1 VSKTI
6 VFPAFSLDILPK
18 VNHNSYMR
26 NYSQNKKDEEQG
38 RASRRRARTRAD
50 LLKAARH
57 VFIEHGYHDSSIA
70 QITEHADVG
79 VGTFY
84 LHFRDKDEIFTTL
97 VDEGFRELHQQIA
110 ATVAGSPEGRTLET
124 LIRAI
129 FRHAYTQR
137 DLFQITWSA
146 RRGGPAR
153 SYNAQEEL
161 LACLTQGLEA
171 FEGEE
176 MLSAYRIPLLARF
189 MTGMITQGIY
199 WWFENDEPGPDE
211 MAEQTLTVLRH
222 GLPEEIFT
230 RPITP

>member
-1 VSKTI
+1 V
-6 VFPAFSLDILPK
+6 FSLDFLTK
-18 VNHNSYMR
+18 MNYHSYMR
-26 NYSQNKKDEEQG
+26 NNSHNNNEEQG

-50 LLKAARH
+50 LLGAARL
-57 VFIEHGYHDSSIA
+57 VFIEYGYHDSSIA
-70 QITEHADVG
+70 QITERADVG

-97 VDEGFRELHQQIA
+97 ADEGFRELHEQIA
-110 ATVAGSPEGRTLET
+110 ATVAQSSQGRTLET
-124 LIRAI
+124 VIRAI

-137 DLFQITWSA
+137 DLFQIVWSA

-161 LACLTQGLEA
+161 LACLTQSMDA

-176 MLSAYRIPLLARF
+176 ILSTYHIPLLARF

-211 MAEQTLTVLRH
+211 MAEQALSVMRH
-222 GLPEEIFT
+222 GLPEQLFT
-230 RPITP
+230 RPTVL